1 MDLKELYQDIILEH
15 GKSPRNLGKC
25 EGYNHDA
32 KGYNP
37 LCGDKVHIYLKLDNK
52 KKVESLTFE
61 GEGCAISL
69 ASASI
74 MTELVNGK
82 SFDEAKDIMS
92 SFLNMIKNTSEI
104 KSNHLD
110 DDQKTKL
117 MSLSGV
123 KQFPMRVKCATL
135 SWHTLVSALEGK
147 KKGSKYRTNRL
158 MSDFKNK
165 VIEEVKKIYDPEI
178 PVNIYDL
185 GLIYKI
191 EVDEKNKVNIDM
203 TLTSPNC
210 PVAESLPREVKDN
223 IMKINGVSD
232 VNLNLV
238 WEPPW
243 DKDKM
248 SEAAKLELNL

>member
-15 GKSPRNLGKC
+15 GKNPRNLGKC
-25 EGYNHDA
+25 KEYSHDA

-37 LCGDKVHIYLKLDNK
+37 LCGDKVHVYLKLDDA

-74 MTELVNGK
+74 MTELVKGK
-82 SFDEAKDIMS
+82 SFEESKEIMK

-104 KSNHLD
+104 QSNYLD

-135 SWHTLVSALEGK
+135 SWHTLNSAMEK
-147 KKGSKYRTNRL
+147 KK
-158 MSDFKNK
+158 
-165 VIEEVKKIYDPEI
+165 EEVNTE
-178 PVNIYDL
+178 
-185 GLIYKI
+185 
-191 EVDEKNKVNIDM
+191 
-203 TLTSPNC
+203 T
-210 PVAESLPREVKDN
+210 
-223 IMKINGVSD
+223 INQ
-232 VNLNLV
+232 
-238 WEPPW
+238 
-243 DKDKM
+243 
-248 SEAAKLELNL
+248 